1 MQQKQST
8 IEYNHVTLERPT
20 ATIEK
25 HLSNQTE
32 QYDEDFEQED
42 AKL

>member
-1 MQQKQST
+1 
-8 IEYNHVTLERPT
+8 VTLERPEAAAGT
-20 ATIEK
+20 TTIEN
-25 HLSNQTE
+25 HLSNHTTE

>member
-1 MQQKQST
+1 
-8 IEYNHVTLERPT
+8 VTLEKPPT
-20 ATIEK
+20 NEN
-25 HLSNQTE
+25 HLSNHTTE